1 MTIIIAG
8 TSTQPLYEQIVA
20 QIKSQIIDGTLE
32 QGYALPSIRALAK
45 DLSVSIITT
54 KRAYEELEQQ
64 GYIQTA
70 PGRGSFVSVQD
81 RQRLVD
87 MQLIEMEKL
96 LEKAV
101 EAGRSAGVGKAEMIK
116 ALEIIFDGE

>member
-32 QGYALPSIRALAK
+32 QGYALPSIRALAR

-87 MQLIEMEKL
+87 MQIIEMEKL